1 MSATKKVILS
11 DLIFFFFFLL
21 FEPLLLIPAAIP
33 CLDDFFEVMHELG
46 RVFLSIGT
54 LAAHVSSV
62 LTTVTSSEA
71 MTVAA
76 WATPR

>member
-11 DLIFFFFFLL
+11 DLIFFFFLL
-21 FEPLLLIPAAIP
+21 FEPLLLIPAVIP
-33 CLDDFFEVMHELG
+33 CLDDFFEGMHELG